1 MPRLREWLWGVLLA
15 LALPVWSGAGE
26 MHWCPGNRFTDAL
39 TAAEA
44 KARGCRPASSGRL
57 SQVSPLA
64 MPAVEAEGV
73 VATGTTDA
81 QAAASAAKPPPG
93 AAGSATS
100 DGSGGSGGSVANA
113 GSATSAHPA
122 APVAAVP
129 HPAAPVAAVPISAP
143 VSAAV
148 APAASAAPARAAPVA
163 PAAGPAQSARDRD
176 ARLILEAELNRTLV
190 AQQSLVSPAG
200 VADPTRLHRLRQDE
214 AALRREIAR
223 LAP

>member
-1 MPRLREWLWGVLLA
+1 MPAIALTRDGMPRLRDWLWGVLLA
-15 LALPVWSGAGE
+15 LALPVWAGAGE

-57 SQVSPLA
+57 SQVQPPA
-64 MPAVEAEGV
+64 MPAVEAAGV
-73 VATGTTDA
+73 VAAGATDA

-93 AAGSATS
+93 AAGPVTI
-100 DGSGGSGGSVANA
+100 DGSGGSVANTGA
-113 GSATSAHPA
+113 ATSAHPA
-122 APVAAVP
+122 APVAA
-129 HPAAPVAAVPISAP
+129 APISAP
-143 VSAAV
+143 VSAPV
-148 APAASAAPARAAPVA
+148 SAPAAPARAAPVA
-163 PAAGPAQSARDRD
+163 PVAAPAQSARDRD